1 MHCQTIISFC
11 DLTSP
16 SSYTLTSGT
25 LRRKMNRGWTKISL
39 SLRGNQRPYPHVQIC
54 WGNSGES
61 RESDFCGC
69 VGYWHPSHH
78 PACSVG
84 GWSVLDATDGAW
96 TRFAVGKG
104 SSCDTV
110 GRALCCCVL
119 FPLYILCC
127 VLFPKYMPTLN
138 SHKCQR
144 GFS

>member
-1 MHCQTIISFC
+1 M
-11 DLTSP
+11 P
-16 SSYTLTSGT
+16 RYAGGT
-25 LRRKMNRGWTKISL
+25 LGRAGS
-39 SLRGNQRPYPHVQIC
+39 
-54 WGNSGES
+54 
-61 RESDFCGC
+61 C
-69 VGYWHPSHH
+69 VGYWQPSHH

-144 GFS
+144 GSPDQKELHIEKC